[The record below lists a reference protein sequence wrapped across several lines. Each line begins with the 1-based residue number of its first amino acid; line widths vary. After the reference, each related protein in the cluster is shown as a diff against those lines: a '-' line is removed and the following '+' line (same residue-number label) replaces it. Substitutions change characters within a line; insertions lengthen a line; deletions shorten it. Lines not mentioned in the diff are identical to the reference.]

1 MSSEP
6 IVPVSQPFRHRLAIE
21 RQSLTHKFSIAG
33 HEGYVIVGLYD
44 DGQPGEI
51 FLHMAKEGSTVSGLM
66 DAFAIATS
74 LALQYGVPLK
84 VLCKK
89 FIHTRFEPSGYTPNS
104 DIRHAK
110 SVMDYIFRWLALKFL
125 PPVNEVAEDSI
136 NPPPVPNEIPAIP
149 IRYTPSSAPRD
160 VFRPVEEREPPAPPI
175 AELTPVPQPSLASI
189 QQPSDAPTC
198 SECGAIMG
206 RSGACY
212 VCMNCGSTSGCS

>member
-6 IVPVSQPFRHRLAIE
+6 IVPVSQPFRHRLASE
-21 RQSLTHKFSIAG
+21 RSSVTHKFSIAG

-89 FIHTRFEPSGYTPNS
+89 FIHTRFEPSGYTLNPE
-104 DIRHAK
+104 IRHAK

-125 PPVNEVAEDSI
+125 PPTEEIKEAGI
-136 NPPPVPNEIPAIP
+136 PPDAAN
-149 IRYTPSSAPRD
+149 
-160 VFRPVEEREPPAPPI
+160 PAPTQLGVVKIRQSDPP
-175 AELTPVPQPSLASI
+175 ERVWLVPLQPTVAGVE
-189 QQPSDAPTC
+189 QPSDAPSC
-198 SECGAIMG
+198 QDCGAIMV

-212 VCMNCGSTSGCS
+212 KCMNCGSTSGCS